1 MAVDSCLES
10 NTTYA
15 DISVSVSGID
25 AIDVNYFNP
34 HRLPPFPRFPLS
46 LSFFQ
51 IIPYVTTLYYFCNS
65 LSFC

>member
-25 AIDVNYFNP
+25 AIDVNYSNP
-34 HRLPPFPRFPLS
+34 HRFPPFPRFPPS

-51 IIPYVTTLYYFCNS
+51 FIPYVTTLYYFCNL
-65 LSFC
+65 LSFF